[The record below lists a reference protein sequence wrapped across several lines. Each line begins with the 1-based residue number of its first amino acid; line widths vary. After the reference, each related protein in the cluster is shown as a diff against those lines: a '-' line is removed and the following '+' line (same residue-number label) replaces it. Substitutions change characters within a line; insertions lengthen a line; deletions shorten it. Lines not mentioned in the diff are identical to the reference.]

1 MEQMKQVT
9 PTPGMRR
16 PDFFI
21 VGAPKCGTTALI
33 EYLKQHPDVFVPE
46 RKELDYFGSDLVFKD
61 YSLSEERYLSWF
73 TGANGQ
79 KRAGEGSVWYLR
91 STRAAA
97 EIKAFS
103 PTARIII
110 MLRNPVDVM
119 HALHSQRVYNGNE
132 DIEDFAAALEA
143 EEDRRRGLRLP
154 QRATDDFG
162 CFYRETVRYARQI
175 ERYFDVF
182 GRDRVRVILYD
193 DFARET
199 ARVYRETCRF
209 LEIDENFQPS
219 LHVVNARKRVRSGA
233 VREFLRRP
241 PAPARFFLRALGLRP
256 DRNGGY
262 KGWLRRVNSTA
273 HSLRPLDPELRKT
286 LQGEFQP
293 DVSQLSN
300 LLGRDLTHWCST

>member
-1 MEQMKQVT
+1 MKTVST
-9 PTPGMRR
+9 AKTTRR

-46 RKELDYFGSDLVFKD
+46 RKELDYFGSDLVFKR
-61 YSLSEERYLSWF
+61 YSLSEEQYLSWF
-73 TGANGQ
+73 RGANGQ

-91 STRAAA
+91 SARAAA
-97 EIKAFS
+97 EIKAFA
-103 PTARIII
+103 PDARIII
-110 MLRNPVDVM
+110 MLRNPVEVM
-119 HALHSQRVYNGNE
+119 HALHGQRVYNGNE

-143 EEDRRRGLRLP
+143 EEDRARGLRLP
-154 QRATDDFG
+154 QRASDDFG
-162 CFYRETVRYARQI
+162 CFYRETARYASQI

-182 GRDRVRVILYD
+182 GRDQVRVILYD

-199 ARVYRETCRF
+199 APVYRDTCRF
-209 LEIDENFQPS
+209 LEIDESFQPS

-241 PAPARFFLRALGLRP
+241 PAPARVFLRALGLRP

-273 HSLRPLDPELRKT
+273 RSLRPLDPELRKK

-293 DVSQLSN
+293 EVSQLSK
-300 LLGRDLTHWCST
+300 LLGRDLTHWCAI

>member
-1 MEQMKQVT
+1 MESMKKVSVAISV
-9 PTPGMRR
+9 RR

-46 RKELDYFGSDLVFKD
+46 RKELDYFGSDLAFKR
-61 YSLSEERYLSWF
+61 YSLSEEQYLSWF
-73 TGANGQ
+73 RGANGQ

-91 STRAAA
+91 SARAAA
-97 EIKAFS
+97 EIKAFA
-103 PTARIII
+103 PDARIII
-110 MLRNPVDVM
+110 MLRNPVEVM

-143 EEDRRRGLRLP
+143 EEDRRRGFRLP
-154 QRATDDFG
+154 QRATDNFG
-162 CFYRETVRYARQI
+162 CFYREAVRYASQI

-209 LEIDENFQPS
+209 LEINENFRPS

-241 PAPARFFLRALGLRP
+241 PAPARVFLRALGLRP

-273 HSLRPLDPELRKT
+273 RSLRPLDPELRKK

-293 DVSQLSN
+293 EVSQLSN
-300 LLGRDLTHWCST
+300 LLERDLTYWCAT